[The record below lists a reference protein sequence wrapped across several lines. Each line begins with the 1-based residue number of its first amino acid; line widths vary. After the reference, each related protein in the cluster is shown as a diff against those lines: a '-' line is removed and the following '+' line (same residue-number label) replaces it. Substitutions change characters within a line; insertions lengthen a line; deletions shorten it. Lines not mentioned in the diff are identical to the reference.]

1 MINDILYIYH
11 LSFIIH
17 HQLSFIIYHLS
28 YIIYHLSYI
37 IYHTSFII
45 YHISFIIYHLSYI
58 IYHISF
64 IIIYHHLSYGKP
76 VTVIITSIP
85 ILFPSHIL
93 TRDKKACMG
102 EATLPA
108 NSPLQKDKPTKK
120 EETKNVPSLFPGNVP
135 PSFNVIVVTPSIS

>member
-1 MINDILYIYH
+1 MIYYTYIIYH
-11 LSFIIH
+11 SSSI
-17 HQLSFIIYHLS
+17 IIYHLS

-37 IYHTSFII
+37 IYH
-45 YHISFIIYHLSYI
+45 
-58 IYHISF
+58 
-64 IIIYHHLSYGKP
+64 LSYGKP
-76 VTVIITSIP
+76 FTVIITSIP